1 MDYSKLDQPE
11 ILAVLF
17 HPRRDESPAPA
28 GAVDVTI
35 PVTDG
40 VTLGGRF
47 HLAEDA
53 KAINI
58 LFFHGNGEVVADYDD
73 IGPRFNAKG
82 MNLLAVDY
90 RGYGRS
96 TGSPTATNMLADAQP
111 VLAWVKEWLAREECA
126 GPLVVMGRSLGCAP
140 ALELAA
146 GNDPAIAGLIIES
159 GFALSMPL
167 LENMG
172 LDTATLGLCE
182 GDCFRNQMK
191 IATFPKPTYILHAQ
205 YDQIIPLSSA
215 ETLQAQSIARAK
227 EFAIIPGA
235 DHNNIIE
242 RVGDMYFAEIRRFL
256 NKLGQPQRRAKAG
269 VRG

>member
-17 HPRRDESPAPA
+17 HPRPDDTPAPA
-28 GAVDVTI
+28 GAEDVAI
-35 PVTDG
+35 PVADG
-40 VTLGGRF
+40 VTLAGRC
-47 HLAEDA
+47 HLSDEA

-58 LFFHGNGEVVADYDD
+58 LFFHGNGEVASDYDD
-73 IGPRFNAKG
+73 IGPRYNAHG
-82 MNLLAVDY
+82 MNLLVVDY

-96 TGSPTATNMLADAQP
+96 TGRPTATNLLADAQP
-111 VLAWVKEWLAREECA
+111 VLAWAKDWLAAKGCT

-146 GNDPAIAGLIIES
+146 GNDPAVAGLVIES
-159 GFALSMPL
+159 GFAFTVPV
-167 LENMG
+167 LETMG
-172 LDTATLGLCE
+172 LEPAALGLNE

-191 IATFPKPTYILHAQ
+191 IACFARPTLILHAQ
-205 YDQIIPLSSA
+205 RDQLISLDNA
-215 ETLQAQSIARAK
+215 ETLQAQSAARTK
-227 EFAIIPGA
+227 QFAIIPGA

-242 RVGDMYFAEIRRFL
+242 RVGEMYFAEIRRFL
-256 NKLGQPQRRAKAG
+256 NSLSRPQRRAKPG